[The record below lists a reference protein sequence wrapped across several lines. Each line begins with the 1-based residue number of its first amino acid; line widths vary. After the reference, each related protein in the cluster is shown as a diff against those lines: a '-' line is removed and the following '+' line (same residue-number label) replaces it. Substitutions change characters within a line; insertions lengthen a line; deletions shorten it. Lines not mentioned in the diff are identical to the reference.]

1 MIDREGKALLT
12 DLIKQVKAVEAD
24 LDQQVA
30 EGDKVLKPLRTEHGK
45 ACATFAVPAQAPRWA
60 TWLEQRIAELPQ
72 ERAETV
78 RNAEA
83 VAGRLRAEH
92 EEARKLGRTAATWN
106 AWLGER
112 VTQVAVAWVLGTVFV
127 RFCED
132 NRLVPEPYITGPDA
146 ERRDLA
152 EARFAQYVEET
163 DNPTYRGWLE
173 RAFAELGAG
182 QAGRLLFDRE
192 RNPLYQIPIS
202 HDGAR
207 ALVEFWRERKEGDA
221 GAPSAAT
228 GAEGTLPP
236 LVHDFTDPL
245 NEDGTEGWDTRF
257 LGDLYQ
263 DLSEAARKTYALLQ
277 TPEFVEEFI
286 LDRTMSPVVR
296 ELGGRFGEL
305 KMIDPTCG
313 SGHFVLGAFRRMV
326 KLWAE
331 RHPGRDVHER
341 VRDALNAVH
350 GVDIN
355 PFAVAIARFRLLL
368 AAMAAANVRTL
379 EEAGRYDWPVH
390 LAVGDSL
397 IEDRQQE
404 LDLVSED
411 TGKRLVDFSYATEDL
426 DDYPGILERGKYDV
440 VVGNPPYI
448 TVKDKTLN
456 ALYRDIYK
464 SCAGK
469 YALSVPFAERF
480 FQLAKIADENEGN
493 YGMVGQITSNSF
505 TKREFGTKLIEE
517 YFAHKTELTEVI
529 DTSGAYIPGHGTPTI
544 ILIGKRRA
552 GGSRSRTV
560 RTVRSVQGEPSTP
573 KKGEDGHVWRAIVK
587 QVDTPGTVSQWVT
600 VDDLDRNRYFEKQ
613 PWMLAAGGLEMVEQ
627 LTKNE
632 AVKLK
637 NVAVAAGI
645 SSVTGE
651 DDLYLLPPNG
661 GITRKGIEQSR
672 PMVTGDA
679 IRDYKL
685 APAYDAVW
693 TYNEELKVRPLEQ
706 MPMIE
711 KYLQPYRAAIS
722 QRRRFGTP
730 MLQRGLTWYEW
741 QELYPVKLRTPLTI
755 TFAFVATHNHFAL
768 DRGGKVFKQTAPV
781 IKLPSEANDL
791 DYLQILGLLNSS
803 TACFWL
809 KQACFDRGNGGIG
822 GGIASE
828 GWEKFYEFTSTKL
841 EDFPLPANY
850 PTLLSTTL
858 DTLAQ
863 ELTAIS
869 QAIARAVCTT
879 LTVAALNE
887 ASTRWHSIRSQMITL
902 QEELDW
908 QVYSLYKL
916 HSEDLRAP
924 ESEVPELALGERA
937 FEIVLAR
944 RVEKG
949 EASGEW
955 FKRHNSTPITEMPDH
970 WSDAYKA
977 VVQKR
982 IDVIETSRAI
992 GMIER
997 PEYKRRWAT
1006 EGWDVLQERA
1016 LKSWLLDRIENR
1028 DLWFQDGQPTILTR
1042 SQLTSALSLD
1052 EDFVSVAE
1060 LYAPRK
1066 ELATVVADLISEEHV
1081 PFLAALR
1088 YKPSGLKKRA
1098 DWEHVWELQRLE
1110 DAAPDEPAKRKIRDS
1125 IPVPPKYTSA
1135 DFLKPSY
1142 WRARGKLDVPKE
1154 RFISYATGPI
1164 SGTPELFGWMGW
1176 DHREQAQA
1184 LTTYFTNE
1192 HGLSTE
1198 EMTPLLAGVLEL
1210 QPWLDQWHN
1219 EFDPLYGSS
1228 PAAFFAG
1235 YRATQ
1240 QGQHGLTDE
1249 DLRAWRPA
1257 PATRRGRRPAGG

>member
-1 MIDREGKALLT
+1 M
-12 DLIKQVKAVEAD
+12 
-24 LDQQVA
+24 
-30 EGDKVLKPLRTEHGK
+30 
-45 ACATFAVPAQAPRWA
+45 
-60 TWLEQRIAELPQ
+60 AELPP

-78 RNAEA
+78 RNADA
-83 VAGRLRAEH
+83 VAGRLREEH
-92 EEARKLGRTAATWN
+92 EEARKLGRTAATWS

-132 NRLVPEPYITGPDA
+132 NRLVPEPYITGPEA

-182 QAGRLLFDRE
+182 QAGKLLFDQA

-207 ALVEFWRERKEGDA
+207 ALVEFWRERQDGDA
-221 GAPSAAT
+221 GEGGALPS
-228 GAEGTLPP
+228 

-296 ELGGRFGEL
+296 EMGGRFGEL

-326 KLWAE
+326 KLWAD
-331 RHPGRDVHER
+331 RRPDRDVHER
-341 VRDALNAVH
+341 VRDALNSVH

-368 AAMAAANVRTL
+368 AAMAAADVRTL
-379 EEAGRYDWPVH
+379 AEAGRYDWPVH

-404 LDLVSED
+404 LDLISED

-426 DDYPGILERGKYDV
+426 DDYPGILERGRYDV

-448 TVKDKTLN
+448 TVKDKSLN
-456 ALYRDIYK
+456 SLYRKLYA
-464 SCAGK
+464 SCGGT

-480 FQLAKIADENEGN
+480 FQLAKVGDPDGHG
-493 YGMVGQITSNSF
+493 YGTVGQITSNSF
-505 TKREFGTKLIEE
+505 MKREFGTKLIEE
-517 YFAHKTELTEVI
+517 YFAHKVELTEVI
-529 DTSGAYIPGHGTPTI
+529 DTSGAFIPGHGTPTV
-544 ILIGKRRA
+544 ILVGRR
-552 GGSRSRTV
+552 RSGRARTQTV
-560 RTVRSVQGEPSTP
+560 RTVRSIQGEPGTP
-573 KKGEDGHVWRAIVK
+573 ENGANGLVWRAIIS
-587 QVDTPGTVSQWVT
+587 QIENPGSASQWVS
-600 VDDLDRNRYFEKQ
+600 VDDLARQRYFGRQ
-613 PWMLAAGGLEMVEQ
+613 PWILADGGLEM
-627 LTKNE
+627 
-632 AVKLK
+632 
-637 NVAVAAGI
+637 
-645 SSVTGE
+645 
-651 DDLYLLPPNG
+651 
-661 GITRKGIEQSR
+661 IEQIGAASSA
-672 PMVTGDA
+672 PMKTAIDPPIGRA
-679 IRDYKL
+679 IRAGADE
-685 APAYDAVW
+685 AYI
-693 TYNEELKVRPLEQ
+693 RPLRATYRTVADRHGLKPLMVGE
-706 MPMIE
+706 IVRDWDA
-711 KYLQPYRAAIS
+711 QPEESIWFPYAKQLKAGDLEADLWPLKRILEL
-722 QRRRFGTP
+722 RRTFQGN
-730 MLQRGLTWYEW
+730 MADAGLNWWDYMQFTASAHE
-741 QELYPVKLRTPLTI
+741 TPLSI

-768 DRGGKVFKQTAPV
+768 DRGGKVFNRSAPV
-781 IKLPSEANDL
+781 IKLKNGASEEEHTQL
-791 DYLQILGLLNSS
+791 LGLLNSS
-803 TACFWL
+803 SACFWL
-809 KQACFDRGNGGIG
+809 KMVSHDKGIRGEG
-822 GGIASE
+822 GGFTSDD
-828 GWEKFYEFTSTKL
+828 WERFYEFTGTKL
-841 EDFPLPANY
+841 QEFPLPPAY
-850 PTLLSTTL
+850 PTALGVALETYARDLAATRPFSLPSDYSTAP
-858 DTLAQ
+858 DA
-863 ELTAIS
+863 LTIGRARTNWH
-869 QAIARAVCTT
+869 AARA
-879 LTVAALNE
+879 
-887 ASTRWHSIRSQMITL
+887 RMIAL

-924 ESEVPELALGERA
+924 EAEVPELALGERA
-937 FEIVLAR
+937 FEIALAR
-944 RVEKG
+944 QVEKG

-955 FKRHNSTPITEMPDH
+955 FKRHNSTPITELPDH

-1016 LKSWLLDRIENR
+1016 LKSWLLDRIESR
-1028 DLWFQDGQPTILTR
+1028 DLWFQDGQPTVLTR
-1042 SQLTSALSLD
+1042 AQLTSALSLD

-1066 ELATVVADLISEEHV
+1066 ELVTVVADLLSEEHV

-1088 YKPSGLKKRA
+1088 YKSSGLKKRA
-1098 DWEHVWELQRLE
+1098 DWEHVWCLQRRE
-1110 DAAPDEPAKRKIRDS
+1110 DAAQDEPAKRKIRDS

-1135 DFLKPSY
+1135 DFLKPYY

-1198 EMTPLLAGVLEL
+1198 EMTPLLAGLLEL

-1219 EFDPLYGSS
+1219 EFDPLYGST

-1240 QGQHGLTDE
+1240 QGEHGLTDE